1 MNRTPARLLM
11 RMSIALGMYVAC
23 WLVAYVAVNQDL
35 DLGIAARYF
44 LEAWSFGGF
53 CQANVRLVPQSW
65 VVCCHRVDSKLC
77 QADAGCEVTPGTQPF
92 APADALRARL

>member
-1 MNRTPARLLM
+1 M

-53 CQANVRLVPQSW
+53 ARQMYVWYLSLGLFVVIGLTVIYVR
-65 VVCCHRVDSKLC
+65 RTR
-77 QADAGCEVTPGTQPF
+77 DAKSHLAPNHSLQPMRF
-92 APADALRARL
+92 ALG